1 MKKKLLLLCALLICS
16 TCVVTG
22 TIAYYT
28 DQDTAHNVITSGGV
42 DIEIKEWQDT
52 NEGWIPYPKD
62 EPITV
67 MPATTVSK
75 IVTVRNQDAKSYIRA
90 QFTVTVKDADD
101 QVMELDQA
109 TLESII
115 SIVPNSEYWLTDQE
129 NDGWYYYKDAVN
141 TDKVTEPLFWEV
153 VFSGVNMTN
162 EYQNCTIEIDVD
174 AQAVQTTNNGSSVLE
189 AAGWPAE

>member
-1 MKKKLLLLCALLICS
+1 MKKKILLLCALLICS
-16 TCVVTG
+16 TCVVSG

-42 DIEIKEWQDT
+42 HIDIEEWQEVGD
-52 NEGWIPYPKD
+52 EWIPYPKD
-62 EPITV
+62 EPIAV

-101 QVMELDQA
+101 QVMELDQE

-115 SIVPNSEYWLTDQE
+115 SIVPNNEYWLTAQTD
-129 NDGWYYYKDAVN
+129 DGWYYYKDAVD
-141 TDKVTEPLFWEV
+141 TDKVTDPLFREV

-162 EYQNCTIEIDVD
+162 EYQNCTVEIDVD
-174 AQAVQTTNNGSSVLE
+174 AQAVQTANNGNSVLE

>member
-1 MKKKLLLLCALLICS
+1 MKKKLLLFCALLICS

-28 DQDTAHNVITSGGV
+28 DQSTAHNIITSGGV
-42 DIEIKEWQDT
+42 DIEIEEWQDT
-52 NEGWIPYPKD
+52 DEGWIPYPKD
-62 EPITV
+62 EPIAV
-67 MPATTVSK
+67 MPTTTVSK

-90 QFTVTVKDADD
+90 QFAVTVKDAEG

-109 TLESII
+109 ILESII
-115 SIVPNSEYWLTDQE
+115 SIVPNNEYWLTGQAD
-129 NDGWYYYKDAVN
+129 DGWYYYKDVVG

-174 AQAVQTTNNGSSVLE
+174 AQAVQAANNGSNVLE
-189 AAGWPAE
+189 AAGWSAE

>member
-16 TCVVTG
+16 TCVISG

-28 DQDTAHNVITSGGV
+28 DQSTAHNIITSGGV
-42 DIEIKEWQDT
+42 DIEIEEWQDT
-52 NEGWIPYPKD
+52 DEGWIPYPKD
-62 EPITV
+62 EPIAV

-90 QFTVTVKDADD
+90 QFAVTVKDADD
-101 QVMELDQA
+101 QVMELDQE

-115 SIVPNSEYWLTDQE
+115 SIVPNNEYWLTGQSE
-129 NDGWYYYKDAVN
+129 DGWYYYKDAVD
-141 TDKVTEPLFWEV
+141 TDKVTEPLFCEV

-174 AQAVQTTNNGSSVLE
+174 AQAVQAANNGSSVLE
-189 AAGWPAE
+189 AAGWSAE

>member
-1 MKKKLLLLCALLICS
+1 MKKKLLLLSALLICS

-28 DQDTAHNVITSGGV
+28 DQSTAHNIITSGGV
-42 DIEIKEWQDT
+42 HIDIEEWQAVGDK
-52 NEGWIPYPKD
+52 WIPYPKD
-62 EPITV
+62 ESIAV

-90 QFTVTVKDADD
+90 QFTVTVKDAED
-101 QVMELDQA
+101 QVMELDQE

-115 SIVPNSEYWLTDQE
+115 SIVPNSEYWLTGQE

-174 AQAVQTTNNGSSVLE
+174 AQAVQTANNGSSVLE
-189 AAGWPAE
+189 AAGWSAE

>member
-1 MKKKLLLLCALLICS
+1 MKKKLLLFCALLICS

-28 DQDTAHNVITSGGV
+28 DQSTAHNIITSGGV
-42 DIEIKEWQDT
+42 HIDIEEWQAVGDK
-52 NEGWIPYPKD
+52 WIPYPKD
-62 EPITV
+62 ESIAV

-90 QFTVTVKDADD
+90 QFAVTVKDAED
-101 QVMELDQA
+101 QVMELDQE

-115 SIVPNSEYWLTDQE
+115 SIVPNNEYWLTGQAD
-129 NDGWYYYKDAVN
+129 DGWYYYKDVVG

-174 AQAVQTTNNGSSVLE
+174 AQAVQAANNGSNVLE
-189 AAGWPAE
+189 AAGWSAE